1 MGGFSCASCEN
12 SAAQAGTNFL
22 IPSPFGVLSD
32 GHARAVE
39 PSAGP
44 DEDGPGLA
52 GALEQER
59 EVSGRQ
65 DRRREG

>member
-1 MGGFSCASCEN
+1 MGDISCASCGS
-12 SAAQAGTNFL
+12 SAAPAGANFS

-32 GHARAVE
+32 GHASDVE

-52 GALEQER
+52 GALEQQR